1 MRTQSVCTVAFGS
14 LAAAIGFLAPTYAF
28 AVAQTPSISGNA
40 WAAIGILVGLIALI
54 FLTVVV
60 ALGLFRRDA
69 KRGVRD
75 DTGGGW
81 WGSEDD

>member
-1 MRTQSVCTVAFGS
+1 MRAQSHCFVVVGS
-14 LAAAIGFLAPTYAF
+14 LAATIGFLAPTYAF

-60 ALGLFRRDA
+60 ALGLFRRDGQ
-69 KRGVRD
+69 RGVRD
-75 DTGGGW
+75 DTSGGW
-81 WGSEDD
+81 WGSDDD